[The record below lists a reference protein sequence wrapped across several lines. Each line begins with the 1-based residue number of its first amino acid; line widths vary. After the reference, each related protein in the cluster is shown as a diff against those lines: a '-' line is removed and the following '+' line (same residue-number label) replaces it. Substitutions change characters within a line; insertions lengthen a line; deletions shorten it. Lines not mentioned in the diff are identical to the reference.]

1 MESIEKEVKPEIKHH
16 VPLRK
21 KVKAIQDYSL
31 GISSVQKLAKEL
43 EVGAQTILNWVDNS
57 KKIFAQCYISDS
69 INLGAIDNLEASE
82 EAPRLPTDIDIQTD
96 LIKKNKE
103 LKKAHEWDENRIA
116 YLESLLELNNVDQK
130 TISKKKGHKQ
140 FSMPLKTKK

>member
-1 MESIEKEVKPEIKHH
+1 MESIEKEVKTEIKHH

-21 KVKAIQDYSL
+21 NVKAIQDYL
-31 GISSVQKLAKEL
+31 MNISTLQELAEEL
-43 EVGAQTILNWVDNS
+43 EVGTQTILNWVDNS

-69 INLGAIDNLEASE
+69 INTRATDNLEALK
-82 EAPRLPTDIDIQTD
+82 AVPRLPTDIDIQTD

-103 LKKAHEWDENRIA
+103 LKKAHEWDTNRIA

-130 TISKKKGHKQ
+130 TISKKKVTNN
-140 FSMPLKTKK
+140 FLCP

>member
-1 MESIEKEVKPEIKHH
+1 MKNIEKEVNLKKKHH

-31 GISSVQKLAKEL
+31 NISTLQELAEDL
-43 EVGAQTILNWVDNS
+43 EVGTQTILNWVDNS

-69 INLGAIDNLEASE
+69 INTGATDNLEALK
-82 EAPRLPTDIDIQTD
+82 EAPRLLTDIDMQTD

-103 LKKAHEWDENRIA
+103 LKKTHEWDKNRIA
-116 YLESLLELNNVDQK
+116 YLESLLELNNINQK
-130 TISKKKGHKQ
+130 TISKKKGHKPS
-140 FSMPLKTKK
+140 SMPLKTKK

>member
-1 MESIEKEVKPEIKHH
+1 MKNIENEVKLEIKHH
-16 VPLRK
+16 VPIRK

-31 GISSVQKLAKEL
+31 GISSVQELAEEL
-43 EVGAQTILNWVDNS
+43 KVVTQTILNWVDNS

-69 INLGAIDNLEASE
+69 INTGATDNLEASE
-82 EAPRLPTDIDIQTD
+82 EASRLPTDIDIQTD

-116 YLESLLELNNVDQK
+116 YLESLLELNNIDQK

-140 FSMPLKTKK
+140 SSMPLKTKK